1 MTMLG
6 DFARPEQAFGTAA
19 PRTAALL
26 DVVGGEVLYDSGRSR
41 VRRVPLP
48 DGSGTAICKE
58 FLGRG
63 AETRARYEGEVL
75 RRLAGVPGVPRVADV
90 TYPNAVVV
98 FDDDAVRTR
107 SIAAAEL
114 PAFALALVNVL
125 AAVHARGVIHR
136 DISLANILVAG
147 GRQPILIDF
156 DLATMAAENRQGFA
170 HHRDLVGT
178 LPYLAPEQTGRTG
191 RSVDHRADLYAIG
204 SVLYE
209 LVAGHPPFGDGDPYK
224 LIHDLLV
231 RVPQPLNEVDPAVPP
246 AFSDIVARL
255 LEKEPD
261 RRYQSADGLARDL
274 AAVCR
279 EPAVRFP
286 LGRWDFPLRLSA
298 PSRLVGREDEIAALR
313 AAFDDAVG
321 GAGRAVLV
329 AGAPG
334 VGKSALVNELRP
346 VVATQGGW
354 YVAGKADQFRSETG
368 TGVVI
373 QAVRGIG
380 RLLLADSD
388 SEMESTRERLAAALG
403 PNAALITA
411 ALPEFALLLPSTA
424 RAVAGDDPV
433 GAENRLRQALLDLLR
448 AVVSPA
454 CPVVMFL
461 DDLQWADPATLNL
474 LDALVTADNLPGL
487 LLVGAYREKEIDSA
501 HPLAAAMNEWN
512 RLGVAAQPLRLAALP
527 PDDIGRLLAEML
539 RMNDDRAAELAA
551 AIAGWAGGN
560 PYDTVELINNLRRDG
575 ALTLDADGWSWDARA
590 IGRYIGRGDVVDMLR
605 HRLDRLPRQCADL
618 LRMTACLGGEV
629 RLSLLSAAADLP
641 TAAMRPLL
649 APALQDGL
657 LMLEE
662 DWARA
667 ADPDDLVRF
676 PHDRVQQAALA
687 HLDASDWARLQ
698 LTMARRLAAGGAEA
712 EAAEQYL
719 GALADVVDVNER
731 LAAATLFGTA
741 ARNARRVSNYAT
753 AERYLAAA
761 ADIWSTCGM
770 AGDDPGLLD
779 LYIERH
785 NALYSLG
792 RLSEADQAYAE
803 VQKRCSDPVRLAMS
817 TCVQVSSLTQRNNH
831 RAAVDL
837 GLDLL
842 QRLGL
847 PQPDRAA
854 PDEGSLRALL
864 DWADHVDLD
873 SDLARPQIDDPRV
886 TAVERL
892 FSRLLPSTFFLG
904 EIDLLSWMVLQCQRM
919 WVQYG
924 PSASLAASLS
934 IVGQVTMAKVQDYA
948 TGYRVGRHV
957 LAVSEARGYEPEGS
971 VLRHRYAL
979 HLLHWAEPLEN
990 AIAHA
995 ELARDG
1001 LLRGGELQM
1010 ASNTWLT
1017 MLVARLEC
1025 DRSLESYSAEID
1037 TALTFLART
1046 GSPHTAQI
1054 VGGLQKLVRALRGE
1068 ADPAG
1073 GPAFDDARDLP
1084 ASAGNPYATGI
1095 YHICRSVDAA
1105 LTGDRT
1111 GLATHSARAME
1122 FRRFVP
1128 GYPVVA
1134 IHLLRGLGAIDELR
1148 TAPPEQAATLRAE
1161 IDECRDWLAD
1171 RAAEQSHNFRH
1182 LLLLIDAERAEAAG
1196 DFQAAIGAF
1205 DEASRQA
1212 EGRERAWHRVLI
1224 GQRAAR
1230 FYQTHGLQQA
1240 GRHALTDAYRTCTAW
1255 GAAARA
1261 EALRREHP
1269 FLRSV
1274 DGRWASSKSIS
1285 ADRSQAVLADQLD
1298 ILAVMRAAEALNA
1311 ETNLDRLCTVIG
1323 EQLTTLTGAT
1333 DILLALRNN
1342 DTGEWFLRTAAGDN
1356 DIALPVD
1363 QAAERGLLPI
1373 SAFRY
1378 VERTHEPLLVADA
1391 TRDDRFSRDTYVA
1404 RLDRCSLMA
1413 VPIRN
1418 SGDTRAI
1425 VMLTTS
1431 LSNGAFTADRL
1442 GTLTLIAGQ
1451 LAVSLANALLYGSL
1465 EERVAD
1471 RTRALAEQTRA
1482 LAEANSRLEL
1492 LSITD
1497 ALTGV
1502 ANRRR
1507 FAEVLASESDR
1518 AQASGRPIG
1527 VVLMDIDHFKS
1538 YNDRYGHPAGDEC
1551 LRHVT
1556 AVLGSAVRGTD
1567 LLCRYGGE
1575 EFAVILRDIDDDGA
1589 ACISERFR
1597 AAVAAARR
1605 DHADNPAGIVTVSV
1619 GAATGIPSASLT
1631 AEEVVS
1637 RADAALYRSKAQ
1649 GRNQVTMAPPSSSGG
1664 VAASAGGSAEAGP
1677 EPTRLTP

>member
-1 MTMLG
+1 MAMLG
-6 DFARPEQAFGTAA
+6 DIAHEEQAFGAAA
-19 PRTAALL
+19 PRPTALL

-63 AETRARYEGEVL
+63 TETRARHEGEVL
-75 RRLAGVPGVPRVADV
+75 HRLAGVPGVPRLADV
-90 TYPNAVVV
+90 TYPGAVVV
-98 FDDDAVRTR
+98 VDDDAVSLAEWVRTR
-107 SIAAAEL
+107 PISGAEL
-114 PAFALALVNVL
+114 PAFALALVDIL

-136 DISLANILVAG
+136 DISSANLLVAG
-147 GRQPILIDF
+147 SGRPILIDF

-191 RSVDHRADLYAIG
+191 RSVDHRADLYGIG

-231 RVPQPLNEVDPAVPP
+231 RIPQPLSELDPQVPP

-274 AAVCR
+274 ASVCH
-279 EPAVRFP
+279 EPARRFP

-298 PSRLVGREDEIAALR
+298 PSRLVGRESEITALR

-321 GAGRAVLV
+321 HAGRAVLV
-329 AGAPG
+329 AGVPG

-346 VVATQGGW
+346 LVATQGGW
-354 YVAGKADQFRSETG
+354 YVAGKADQFRSDTA

-388 SEMESTRERLAAALG
+388 SEVELTRERLAAALG
-403 PNAALITA
+403 PNVALIAA
-411 ALPEFALLLPSTA
+411 ALPEFAALLPSAAAGT
-424 RAVAGDDPV
+424 VAGDDPV
-433 GAENRLRQALLDLLR
+433 GAENRLRQALVDLLR

-454 CPVVMFL
+454 RPVVMFL
-461 DDLQWADPATLNL
+461 DDLQWADPATLKL
-474 LDALVTADNLPGL
+474 LEALVTADNLPGL
-487 LLVGAYREKEIDSA
+487 LLVGAYREDEVDSA
-501 HPLAAAMNEWN
+501 HPLAAAMNEWA
-512 RLGVAAQPLRLAALP
+512 RLGVAAQPMRLAPLP
-527 PDDIGRLLAEML
+527 PEDIGRLLAEML
-539 RMNDDRAAELAA
+539 RMDDHRAAELAA
-551 AIAGWAGGN
+551 AIVEWTGGN
-560 PYDTVELINNLRRDG
+560 PYDTVELVNNLRRDG
-575 ALTLDADGWSWDARA
+575 ALVLHADGWSWDPAVL
-590 IGRYIGRGDVVDMLR
+590 GRYIGRGDVVDMLR
-605 HRLDRLPRQCADL
+605 QRLDRLPEQCAEL

-629 RLSLLSAAADLP
+629 RLSRLSAAADLS

-657 LMLEE
+657 LMVEE

-667 ADPDDLVRF
+667 ESPDDTVRF
-676 PHDRVQQAALA
+676 PHDRVQQAAMA
-687 HLDASDWARLQ
+687 KLDASDWRRLQ
-698 LTMARRLAAGGAEA
+698 LAMARRLAAAGAEA

-719 GALADVVDVNER
+719 GGLAEAVDPDER

-761 ADIWSTCGM
+761 ADIWRTCGI
-770 AGDDPGLLD
+770 AGDDPGLVD

-792 RLSEADQAYAE
+792 RLTEADQAYAE
-803 VQKRCSDPVRLAMS
+803 VQQRCTDPVRLAMS
-817 TCVQVSSLTQRNNH
+817 ACVQVSSLTQRNNH

-842 QRLGL
+842 RRLGF
-847 PQPDRAA
+847 PQPDLTAA
-854 PDEGSLRALL
+854 DDGTLCALL
-864 DWADHVDLD
+864 DWADHLDLD
-873 SDLARPQIDDPRV
+873 TDLARPRIDDPRV
-886 TAVERL
+886 TAAERL

-904 EIDLLSWMVLQCQRM
+904 ELDLLTWIVLQCQQM
-919 WVQYG
+919 WVQHG
-924 PSASLAASLS
+924 PSAGLAASLS
-934 IVGQVTMAKVQDYA
+934 IVGQVTMAKLGDHA

-995 ELARDG
+995 QLARDG

-1010 ASNTWLT
+1010 ASNTYLT
-1017 MLVARLEC
+1017 LLAARLEC
-1025 DRSLESYSAEID
+1025 DRSLESYPAEID
-1037 TALTFLART
+1037 AALAFLSRT
-1046 GSPHTAQI
+1046 GSQHTAQI

-1084 ASAGNPYATGI
+1084 ALAGNPYAIGI
-1095 YHICRSVDAA
+1095 YHICRSIDAA
-1105 LTGDRT
+1105 LTGDRA
-1111 GLATHSARAME
+1111 GLVTHSARAME

-1128 GYPVVA
+1128 GYPVVV
-1134 IHLLRGLGAIDELR
+1134 IHLLRALGAIDELS

-1171 RAAEQSHNFRH
+1171 RAAEQPHNFRH
-1182 LLLLIDAERAEAAG
+1182 LLLLVDAERAGSAG
-1196 DFQAAIGAF
+1196 DFRTAITAF
-1205 DEASRQA
+1205 DDASREVA
-1212 EGRERAWHRVLI
+1212 GRERAWHRLLTA
-1224 GQRAAR
+1224 QRAAR

-1240 GRHALTDAYRTCTAW
+1240 SRLAVTDAYRTCTAW
-1255 GAAARA
+1255 GASARA
-1261 EALRREHP
+1261 AALRAEHA

-1274 DGRWASSKSIS
+1274 DGRWASTGSIS
-1285 ADRSQAVLADQLD
+1285 ADRSQTVLAEQLD
-1298 ILAVMRAAEALNA
+1298 ILAVVRAAEALNA
-1311 ETNLDRLCTVIG
+1311 ETNLDRLYTVIG

-1333 DILLALRNN
+1333 EILLALRNN

-1356 DIALPVD
+1356 DIALPLD

-1373 SAFRY
+1373 TAFRY

-1391 TRDDRFSRDTYVA
+1391 TRDDRFSRDSYIA

-1425 VMLTTS
+1425 VILTNS
-1431 LSNGAFTADRL
+1431 LTNGAFTADRL

-1471 RTRALAEQTRA
+1471 RTRALAEQSRA
-1482 LAEANSRLEL
+1482 LAEANSRLEV

-1507 FAEVLASESDR
+1507 FAEVLASEWDR
-1518 AQASGRPIG
+1518 AQTTGRPIG
-1527 VVLMDIDHFKS
+1527 IVLMDIDHFKR

-1551 LRHVT
+1551 LRQVAT
-1556 AVLGSAVRGTD
+1556 ILDGAVRGTD

-1575 EFAVILRDIDDDGA
+1575 EFAVILRDVDDDGA

-1597 AAVAAARR
+1597 AAVADAPQ
-1605 DHADNPAGIVTVSV
+1605 DHVDHPDGNVTISI

-1631 AEEVVS
+1631 AEELIA
-1637 RADAALYRSKAQ
+1637 RADAALYRSKEH
-1649 GRNQVTMAPPSSSGG
+1649 GRNQVT
-1664 VAASAGGSAEAGP
+1664 VA
-1677 EPTRLTP
+1677 THD